1 MMEPNTT
8 VLVIDDEPINFD
20 VIESILAHSGVT
32 LYYRSTGYKIIEAL
46 EQTRA
51 ELLLLDVLMPG
62 VDGVE
67 VCKIIRAD
75 PNWQTLPIIVVTAL
89 SDKNDLARCLDA
101 GADDFVSKPIN
112 SQELRARVKAL
123 MRIHTQYKEIG
134 RLIQTQRNTIAL
146 LRNTLRS
153 AERTQHPILNR
164 KSGTILSHELNTP
177 LNGILG
183 PLRLILDEGNTLA
196 EDERRSFLSDVEY
209 SAIQL
214 HQNIR
219 RLLIYLELENNQ
231 SESRANFSLG
241 HGSVSEDYVLDIVN
255 HLPYPRE
262 EKEKAEISVEPH
274 DIDMDVYELEIILS
288 ELLDNAF
295 KYSIEEAN
303 ARLVGQRV
311 AHGYN
316 LSIAYVGESQ
326 LLCDVFQG
334 NEPLEQLQVDP
345 FRNGGHG
352 LGLYNAKRLLDR
364 KQVATTLTVDADSSS
379 TTVSFTLPVYIA

>member
-1 MMEPNTT
+1 MTEPKTT

-20 VIESILAHSGVT
+20 VIESILSQSGAT
-32 LYYRSTGYKIIEAL
+32 LYYRSTGYKIIETL

-112 SQELRARVKAL
+112 SQELRVRVRAL
-123 MRIHTQYKEIG
+123 MRVHTQYKEIG
-134 RLIQTQRNTIAL
+134 HLIQTQRNTIAL

-153 AERTQHPILNR
+153 AERTQHPILTR
-164 KSGTILSHELNTP
+164 RSGTVLSHELNTP

-183 PLRLILDEGNTLA
+183 PLRLILDEGDQLA
-196 EDERRSFLSDVEY
+196 EDEIRSFLSDVEY
-209 SAIQL
+209 SATQL

-219 RLLIYLELENNQ
+219 RLLVYLELEDNQ
-231 SESRANFSLG
+231 SKSRANPSLG
-241 HGSVSEDYVLDIVN
+241 HGTISQDYVLDIVK

-262 EKEKAEISVEPH
+262 EREQAELSVETH
-274 DIDMDVYELEIILS
+274 DVDMDVYELEIILS
-288 ELLDNAF
+288 ELFDNAF
-295 KYSIEEAN
+295 KGCCCCINS
-303 ARLVGQRV
+303 
-311 AHGYN
+311 
-316 LSIAYVGESQ
+316 
-326 LLCDVFQG
+326 
-334 NEPLEQLQVDP
+334 
-345 FRNGGHG
+345 
-352 LGLYNAKRLLDR
+352 
-364 KQVATTLTVDADSSS
+364 
-379 TTVSFTLPVYIA
+379 